1 MYKKY
6 CFAKPVKGEYLI
18 CGAPSVEDALD
29 ILELEGFKA
38 KELRLVCSGTEDD
51 IRYKISCKTL
61 YFKEAI
67 EFQFKLQSPPRAAI
81 FQEDIRRQS
90 SKIFLKFF
98 LFFFGK

>member
-6 CFAKPVKGEYLI
+6 CFAKLVIGEYLI

-51 IRYKISCKTL
+51 IRHKISCKTL

-67 EFQFKLQSPPRAAI
+67 EF
-81 FQEDIRRQS
+81 
-90 SKIFLKFF
+90 
-98 LFFFGK
+98 

>member
-51 IRYKISCKTL
+51 IRHKISCKTL
-61 YFKEAI
+61 YFKGAI
-67 EFQFKLQSPPRAAI
+67 EFQLKLQSPLRAAI
-81 FQEDIRRQS
+81 FLRRYQTTVV
-90 SKIFLKFF
+90 
-98 LFFFGK
+98 